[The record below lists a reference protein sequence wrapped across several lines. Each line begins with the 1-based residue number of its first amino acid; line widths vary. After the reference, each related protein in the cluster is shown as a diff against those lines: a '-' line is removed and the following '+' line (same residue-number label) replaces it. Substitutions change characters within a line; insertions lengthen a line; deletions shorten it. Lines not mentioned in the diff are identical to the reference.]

1 MKAALITVLMISFL
15 PLLLGGE
22 RPNIVFIMADDLGYG
37 DLGCYGATDIETP
50 HLDRLAAEGIRMT
63 DFYANGAVCS
73 PTRIAFLTGRY
84 QQRLGMDNALYYQE
98 MGRGLPEEGLTI
110 GDALGSAG
118 YMTGLSGKWHVG
130 YDYERQPNQQ
140 GFHHFFGLL
149 GGNHHYFEHMDRIGV
164 PDLWLN
170 NEPIQREGYT
180 TDLITEDAIAFIER
194 EQESPFFLFIS
205 HAAPHFPWQGP
216 DDAAKDIRPKHK
228 SWQLGDRETYI
239 AMVERMDEGIGQI
252 LAKIESA
259 GLREKTLVVFT
270 SDNGGHIYSS
280 NAPFREG
287 KSSIWEGGTRVPCIV
302 RWPGVVPAGEVSNQ
316 VGITMDWTA
325 TMLRMADLGSDPDGE
340 DGVDLMPLLTGELP
354 RQSRTLFWKRKKG
367 PVRKSIEEGR
377 AVRQGA
383 WKLVE
388 QSEGGEQFLYNLESD
403 PGETANRIARQPE
416 LARTLSRLLDDW
428 EAEVYGGP

>member
-302 RWPGVVPAGEVSNQ
+302 RWPGVISAGEVSNQ
-316 VGITMDWTA
+316 MGITMDWTA

>member
-37 DLGCYGATDIETP
+37 DLECYGATDIETP

-216 DDAAKDIRPKHK
+216 DDAAKDIRPKQK